1 MKKMLIGLVVLIV
14 LGFGA
19 MKAYQ
24 HFSYGGP
31 SYYTK
36 ITEKGKESNDSE
48 GNKQYD
54 YKLTGYDEKGQ
65 AKQLKFKV
73 YRDRHLKMNAYL
85 KMTYNKNRG
94 VTRWQSVPSK
104 DVPKAARQKLD

>member
-1 MKKMLIGLVVLIV
+1 MLIGLIALIV

-31 SYYTK
+31 SYYTR
-36 ITEKGKESNDSE
+36 ITETGKASNDSE
-48 GNKQYD
+48 GNKQYA
-54 YKLTGYDEKGQ
+54 YQLTGYDEKGQ

-73 YRDRHLKMNAYL
+73 FRDRPLKMNAYL
-85 KMTYNKNRG
+85 KMTYNEKRG
-94 VTRWQSVPSK
+94 ITRWQGVPSK
-104 DVPKAARQKLD
+104 DVPKAARDKLQ